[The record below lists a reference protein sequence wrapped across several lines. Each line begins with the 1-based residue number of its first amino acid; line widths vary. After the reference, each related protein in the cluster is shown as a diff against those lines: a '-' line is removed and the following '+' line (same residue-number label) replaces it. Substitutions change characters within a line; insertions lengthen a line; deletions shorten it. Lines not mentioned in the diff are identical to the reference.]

1 MAEKLFPERQR
12 CKACRGGFGE
22 IDEYGNI
29 GALDG
34 LYCSY
39 RCAGAAEP
47 SKDPARNPREC
58 VTQRDGKWQFKRR
71 FRSMSEVPDK
81 LKNDPSSTQYWCSN
95 CKLIHTGHSRID
107 TSKEK
112 FRVFRNT
119 REELAETLV
128 KARGKATR
136 KQVAE
141 AAGIRPIRLKEMEEP
156 SLKKPYM
163 PEDLDKVLKVLQ
175 MKNGVTFR

>member
-81 LKNDPSSTQYWCSN
+81 LRDDPSSTQYWCSN
-95 CKLIHTGHSRID
+95 CRLIHTGHSRID

-112 FRVFRNT
+112 FRVFR
-119 REELAETLV
+119 EIDELSETLI
-128 KARGKATR
+128 KARGQATR

-141 AAGIRPIRLKEMEEP
+141 AAGVRPIRLKELEEGIEHP
-156 SLKKPYM
+156 ENLKT
-163 PEDLDKVLKVLQ
+163 LFAVVRVLQLKV
-175 MKNGVTFR
+175 GVAFK